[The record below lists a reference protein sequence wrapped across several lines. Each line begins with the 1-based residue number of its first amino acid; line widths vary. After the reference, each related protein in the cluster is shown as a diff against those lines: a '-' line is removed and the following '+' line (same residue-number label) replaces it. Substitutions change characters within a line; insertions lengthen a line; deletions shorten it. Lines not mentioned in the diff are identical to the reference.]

1 MAGTFA
7 LRRPHGAPKRW
18 SAGAAAGRAAT
29 KAATKAALR
38 EMQPRDAD
46 RFLDIVVM
54 ISVALFMLLATGV
67 GVLVLQHS
75 MR

>member
-7 LRRPHGAPKRW
+7 LRRPHGAPGRW
-18 SAGAAAGRAAT
+18 SAGAAAG

-54 ISVALFMLLATGV
+54 ISVALFMLLFTGV
-67 GVLVLQHS
+67 GILVLQHS
-75 MR
+75 MP